1 MLHDPNEES
10 LFPRLRGEALELVRE
25 QGTELELEPG
35 AVLFQEGDTD
45 YKFFVVLEG
54 EVRITKKVGG
64 EEAVLAIHEPG
75 EFSGEISMLTGGPA
89 IATGRA
95 IGKVRVIRVEPDKFR
110 RLIAEEPSVGRV
122 VLTAIAGRT
131 SDVNAQLRQQEKM
144 AALGK
149 LSAGLAHELNNP
161 AAAATRSAGQ
171 IRESL
176 RCLQNLILERERP
189 FTAEERQVMLELQK
203 ERLSALREEKPPLD
217 PIVQSDLED
226 ALTEWLEDHG
236 IEDAWRLASPLATA
250 GIGPERLDALAERIG
265 GESVGCILPW
275 IDGMLSLAELL
286 DQVEQS
292 TSRISELVASIKE
305 YSYMD
310 QAPQQEIDLH
320 EGLESTLKMLSYKLR
335 KANVDVVREYD
346 RTLPRVCAYG
356 SELNQV
362 WTNLIDNAIDAMK
375 DKGQGTLTLRTGRH
389 REEAIVEIIDDGPG
403 IPEPVQTRIFEPFFT
418 TKGVGE
424 GSGLGLDIARRIV
437 KTRHKGEIRFESK
450 PGETSFEVRLPIP
463 CEGAAAGIYPGS
475 IITSST

>member
-10 LFPRLRGEALELVRE
+10 LFPRLLGDALERVRE
-25 QGTELELEPG
+25 QGTEVELEPG

-54 EVRITKKVGG
+54 QVRITKKVGN
-64 EEAVLAIHEPG
+64 EETVLAIHEPG

-95 IGKVRVIRVEPDKFR
+95 LTPVRLIRVEPDKFR
-110 RLIAEEPSVGRV
+110 RLIAEEPSVARI
-122 VLTAIAGRT
+122 VLTAMAGRA

-161 AAAATRSAGQ
+161 AAAASRSAGQ

-176 RCLQNLILERERP
+176 RCLQNLILERDRP
-189 FTAEERQVMLELQK
+189 FTAEERQVMLELQQEALTALAQRD
-203 ERLSALREEKPPLD
+203 ERPQLD
-217 PIVQSDLED
+217 PLAQSDLED
-226 ALTEWLEDHG
+226 ALTEWLEDHDV
-236 IEDAWRLASPLATA
+236 EEAWRLAAPLANA
-250 GIGPERLDALAERIG
+250 GIGPDRLDAIAARIG
-265 GESVGCILPW
+265 REEVADVLPW
-275 IDGMLSLAELL
+275 IDGMLSLGELL

-292 TSRISELVASIKE
+292 TARISELVASIKE

-320 EGLESTLKMLSYKLR
+320 EGLESTLKMLSHKLR
-335 KANVDVVREYD
+335 KAEIDVVREYD

-375 DKGQGTLTLRTGRH
+375 EKGKGTLTLRTGRH
-389 REEAIVEIIDDGPG
+389 HQEAIVEIIDNGPG
-403 IPEPVQTRIFEPFFT
+403 IPEPAQHHIFEPFFT
-418 TKGVGE
+418 TKAVGE

-450 PGETSFEVRLPIP
+450 PGETTFEVRLPIP
-463 CEGAAAGIYPGS
+463 CEGAAEAA
-475 IITSST
+475 